1 MSQAFS
7 AAAYRFGHSLVQEE
21 FLRLSQN
28 GFEHKRSDDSKSEF
42 YPIPV
47 KDFGNPTY
55 LYEKCNEGVDSIF
68 RGLVKS
74 PAAKVDGW
82 VGDEFL
88 MKHPSTYLLPGK
100 SELIDT
106 FSSEGGREE
115 LLGERGKVVVV
126 RKLKQLIT
134 RKHRTKYHFTQIL
147 LI

>member
-1 MSQAFS
+1 M
-7 AAAYRFGHSLVQEE
+7 
-21 FLRLSQN
+21 
-28 GFEHKRSDDSKSEF
+28 
-42 YPIPV
+42 
-47 KDFGNPTY
+47 
-55 LYEKCNEGVDSIF
+55 
-68 RGLVKS
+68 
-74 PAAKVDGW
+74 
-82 VGDEFL
+82 GDEFL
-88 MKHPSTYLLPGK
+88 IEHPFTYLLPGK